1 MSKDFAYLI
10 LGIGTDIGKTYLVE
24 LLCKNVNNSMA
35 IKPIVTG
42 FKQNGNSDSERILK
56 AMKLK
61 ISKDNIKKIS
71 PWRYENP
78 VSPHYVDNINYQ
90 ALKKFCI
97 KNINQAKK
105 DKKYLFIE
113 SSGGVMTPINNQK
126 TFLDLAIDL
135 KIPILLV
142 TSDYLGSISHTLSA
156 FLALKISKIKIKK
169 IIINNFKINNKI
181 FNFEN
186 SIKNFTKLS
195 VEDLQYFVS
204 NFPK

>member
-1 MSKDFAYLI
+1 MSKDYAYLI
-10 LGIGTDIGKTYLVE
+10 LGTGTDIGKTHLVE
-24 LLCKNVNNSMA
+24 LLCTNVNNSLA
-35 IKPIVTG
+35 IKPIITG
-42 FKQNGNSDSERILK
+42 FKQDGNSDSERILR

-61 ISKDNIKKIS
+61 ISKENIKKIS
-71 PWRYENP
+71 PWCYEKP

-105 DKKYLFIE
+105 AKRYLFIE

-142 TSDYLGSISHTLSA
+142 TFDYLGSISHTLSA
-156 FLALKISKIKIKK
+156 FLALKNSKIKIKK
-169 IIINNFKINNKI
+169 IIINNFKINNKV
-181 FNFEN
+181 FSFED
-186 SIKNFTKLS
+186 SIRKFTKNS
-195 VEDLQYFVS
+195 VEDLSYFVK
-204 NFPK
+204 NFSK